1 MIEPDYDL
9 KKVKGDSRR
18 KSAVLAPER
27 EVFSDRAEEDA
38 VPCAQEQ
45 PAPLPASLPP
55 PCRFPAASLPR
66 IAAPALPP
74 LTLALPP
81 PATPWLGYRPKL
93 GHRPYQEQPDGWH
106 LTSMTLDVGEDRK
119 RKAAERVKRASVM
132 PTSLFGCATSTH
144 TPLHP
149 PAPPCAPLQPLKT
162 PLQPRTPPYAPLQA
176 QGPGLRRARAGH
188 RRGACRGPCPRGA
201 GGGGGGAGEG
211 ARCGEGQ
218 VREGS
223 ARKDEGAIAYCG
235 HTHHAHAN
243 LPWPSLNPPRAPF
256 RPSLPPLRPY
266 SLQPP
271 GPTLRSL
278 RPLTALPQARP
289 LLGIDKPGL
298 SKALTRAIQAGL
310 PRELLDQ
317 AAAKLPE
324 ASRPH
329 IF

>member
-1 MIEPDYDL
+1 MRAGATRP
-9 KKVKGDSRR
+9 
-18 KSAVLAPER
+18 LA
-27 EVFSDRAEEDA
+27 
-38 VPCAQEQ
+38 
-45 PAPLPASLPP
+45 ASLPP
-55 PCRFPAASLPR
+55 PCRLPAASLPPPCR
-66 IAAPALPP
+66 LPVASLPP
-74 LTLALPP
+74 PCRLLASHSRPSSATPYLSSAP

-93 GHRPYQEQPDGWH
+93 GHCLYQEQPDGWH

-162 PLQPRTPPYAPLQA
+162 PLQPHNPSQPLTTPYIPYAPLQA
-176 QGPGLRRARAGH
+176 QRPGLCRARAGH

-271 GPTLRSL
+271 GPTLLSL
-278 RPLTALPQARP
+278 RPLTTLPQARP

-324 ASRPH
+324 ASRPQ